1 MERRFKLSGKTNFG
15 KIVFISLFLLIGIL
29 SAFGQKN
36 TLITKNEWWRPIIER
51 HNIDLNFYNYKNC
64 FTLVK
69 PDTTFNEN
77 CLELGN
83 SDSFKTSKVTFKDF
97 ILLTKENDS
106 IYWIVRSKIA
116 HHDFDEN
123 VIEMGKSTFESFNLN
138 SKNINPISSDTIK
151 TISFD
156 IKKILMKITD

>member
-1 MERRFKLSGKTNFG
+1 MERKFKLPGKPNFR
-15 KIVFISLFLLIGIL
+15 KIAFISLFLLFGIM
-29 SAFGQKN
+29 ATFGQKN
-36 TLITKNEWWRPIIER
+36 SLIAKNEWWKPIVER
-51 HNIDLNFYNYKNC
+51 HNIDLNFFNYKNC

-97 ILLTKENDS
+97 ILITKENDS
-106 IYWIVRSKIA
+106 IYWIVRSNAA

-123 VIEMGKSTFESFNLN
+123 VIEMGKSTFENFNLN
-138 SKNINPISSDTIK
+138 SKSINPISSDTIK
-151 TISFD
+151 TMRFD
-156 IKKILMKITD
+156 IKKILMTLTD

>member
-1 MERRFKLSGKTNFG
+1 MERKFKLSGKTNFR
-15 KIVFISLFLLIGIL
+15 KTVFISLFLLIGIL

-36 TLITKNEWWRPIIER
+36 TLIAKNEWWRPIIER

-69 PDTTFNEN
+69 PDTTFNES

-97 ILLTKENDS
+97 ILITKENDS

-151 TISFD
+151 TLSFD
-156 IKKILMKITD
+156 IKKILMKLTN